1 MSDYQSK
8 SLNDILRRI
17 NADERPIYLPS
28 IQRHFVWKPD
38 RICKLFDS
46 IMQGFPI
53 GTFLFWDVPDDE
65 RNQYAFYK
73 FIDQFSEFDRDYN
86 DPAPRHPAPDVTGV
100 LDGQQRLNSLYVALK
115 GSYEEYK
122 GGTGR
127 PRNSK
132 NSYSTRRLYLDLLGE
147 PDEDDHWKYSFDFLS
162 DDELAWRM
170 ANKQEAWIAVGEAL
184 YLSSVEQCGE
194 RWDSLKSEVKDVNLL
209 TAEDDAR
216 ALHTLDVLRK
226 AIQKEDLI
234 TYYTVRDRNL
244 TEALEIFIRV
254 NSGGITLNQTD
265 LYFSTIAAYWRD
277 GRSEVET
284 FLQEING
291 IGQGFDF
298 EISAL
303 ILGCLALTEGPI
315 QLKVESFGPEQV
327 EYIRDH
333 WSEICSHMRESAV
346 YLDAWGFSGNNSI
359 SIHAGLPV
367 AIAHRAGYDMRSSAE
382 DLRKLVI
389 RSLVSDFYARG
400 TSRRNKVLTEIRK
413 FMASD
418 AQANPSFSLDRLMA
432 SINLPAGLSFH
443 ISDEMIEELLETQI
457 GKPKAFLLL
466 SLLHGQHALHQTYFD
481 KDHIHPWNGFGD
493 LAGMNIP
500 QEDHHQ
506 WYHRRDQ
513 LPNLQLLQ
521 GGDNRSKQDKPFKEW
536 LEKFRPD
543 QQQRTRYL
551 DENDIPVDA
560 SLDFADFLTLFE
572 KRKDLLRKKLVSIL
586 GSKVSSQVNTESEM
600 ATTVP

>member
-28 IQRHFVWKPD
+28 IQRHFVWKPA

-53 GTFLFWDVPDDE
+53 GTFLFWDVPDE
-65 RNQYAFYK
+65 KRNQYAFYK

-86 DPAPRHPAPDVTGV
+86 DPAPRHPAPGVTGV

-170 ANKQEAWIAVGEAL
+170 TKKQEAWIAVSEVL

-226 AIQKEDLI
+226 AVQKEDLI
-234 TYYTVRDRNL
+234 TFYTVRDRNL

-254 NSGGITLNQTD
+254 NNGGITLNQMN
-265 LYFSTIAAYWRD
+265 LYFSTIAAYWTN
-277 GRSEVET
+277 GRNEVEA
-284 FLQEING
+284 FLKELNHTDHR
-291 IGQGFDF
+291 FNF

-327 EYIRDH
+327 DYIRDH
-333 WSEICSHMRESAV
+333 WSEICGHMREAAT
-346 YLDAWGFSGNNSI
+346 YLYAWGFSGNNKI

-367 AIAHRAGYDMRSSAE
+367 AMAHRAGYDMRSSAE

-413 FMASD
+413 FMAID
-418 AQANPSFSLDRLMA
+418 AQSNRCFSLDRLMH
-432 SINLPAGLSFH
+432 SINLPGGLSFH
-443 ISDEMIEELLETQI
+443 VNAEMIEELLETQFDS
-457 GKPKAFLLL
+457 PKAFLLL
-466 SLLHGQHALHQTYFD
+466 SLLHGHHALNETYFD
-481 KDHIHPWNGFGD
+481 KDHIHPGNGFND
-493 LAGMNIP
+493 LAGINLP
-500 QEDHHQ
+500 PEDRHH

-513 LPNLQLLQ
+513 LSNLQLLQ
-521 GGDNRSKQDKPFKEW
+521 GGVNRSKQAKSFKEW
-536 LEKFRPD
+536 LEWFHPD
-543 QQQRTRYL
+543 PQQRNRYL
-551 DENDIPVDA
+551 DANDIPVGV
-560 SLDFADFLTLFE
+560 SLDFTDFLTLFE
-572 KRKDLLRKKLVSIL
+572 KRKELLRKKLASIL
-586 GSKVSSQVNTESEM
+586 GSKVSSPVNT
-600 ATTVP
+600 